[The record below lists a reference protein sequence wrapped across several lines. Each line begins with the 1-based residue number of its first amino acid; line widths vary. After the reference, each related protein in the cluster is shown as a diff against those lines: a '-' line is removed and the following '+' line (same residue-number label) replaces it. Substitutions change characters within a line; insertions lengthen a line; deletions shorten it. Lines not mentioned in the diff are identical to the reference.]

1 MSRALESDAS
11 LPVLLA
17 FADAGS
23 MCAIGVGVSSLR
35 KRPRNPPPFFL
46 SFSAGVSAAAGCAGG
61 AHSSARAAAASFA
74 GAAGAAQGLTFGG
87 GSFGFALGAHSFAI
101 ASFEAG
107 GAVIHDSAGAPGARE
122 PWTGAP
128 WTGAPWAGAPV
139 AGRAPPAARAL

>member
-17 FADAGS
+17 FAAAGS
-23 MCAIGVGVSSLR
+23 ICAIGVGVSSLR
-35 KRPRNPPPFFL
+35 KRPKNPPLFFL
-46 SFSAGVSAAAGCAGG
+46 SFSAGVSGAACG